1 MTSPKSIS
9 IPAVIFAM
17 LQELSEKNRKKSD
30 QYLQDLIKRE
40 YEKDVKPIFIYLT
53 ANQVRKLEVAKTS
66 IIEPVTCKD
75 IIDGFIDSAYGV
87 ALRTLYHSGKLTKE
101 EYRKSIKSLPDW
113 VLRDP

>member
-1 MTSPKSIS
+1 MK
-9 IPAVIFAM
+9 
-17 LQELSEKNRKKSD
+17 
-30 QYLQDLIKRE
+30 
-40 YEKDVKPIFIYLT
+40 KDVKPIVIYLT

-66 IIEPVTCKD
+66 IKEPVNCKD

-101 EYRKSIKSLPDW
+101 EYRKSVKSLPDW